1 MSESSTPSLPASY
14 WRHLGAS
21 AISNLG
27 DGMVAA
33 AGPLLALSLTDD
45 VRLISLVSFATMLP
59 WLVLSLP
66 LGVVIDRVERRR
78 LLVIASLA
86 RGALYAAV
94 AILVVTEQISIWFLI
109 ALMGLIASF
118 EVVFDMAA
126 QAFLPSLVEPEQ
138 LERANGRLYSV
149 EVITNSFLG
158 LPVGALLFAA
168 SMFLPFGLHAL
179 ALIMAASLIATLKP
193 RTPHLPQSDRRNS
206 LASDIAFGLKW
217 LARHELLR
225 LLAVLL
231 GIVNMAHMF
240 AASVYAKFA
249 RDELDVGTRGFGLL
263 LGASACGAIVGGLIG
278 DRVAKR
284 LGYAAA
290 LVTSYAM
297 FAVLDLLPGLFPN
310 VAVVVLAGTLM
321 SVFGTTWN
329 VLTVSLRQRLIPPDL
344 FGRVNSVYRFIG
356 TGSTAIGAVIG
367 GQIAFRYGLR
377 ATYIVSGCLL
387 LVVLALSAPLLLRHA
402 KTYMAPERT
411 PAPPSIT

>member
-1 MSESSTPSLPASY
+1 
-14 WRHLGAS
+14 
-21 AISNLG
+21 
-27 DGMVAA
+27 
-33 AGPLLALSLTDD
+33 
-45 VRLISLVSFATMLP
+45 
-59 WLVLSLP
+59 
-66 LGVVIDRVERRR
+66 
-78 LLVIASLA
+78 
-86 RGALYAAV
+86 
-94 AILVVTEQISIWFLI
+94 
-109 ALMGLIASF
+109 
-118 EVVFDMAA
+118 
-126 QAFLPSLVEPEQ
+126 
-138 LERANGRLYSV
+138 
-149 EVITNSFLG
+149 
-158 LPVGALLFAA
+158 
-168 SMFLPFGLHAL
+168 MFLPFGLHAL
-179 ALIMAASLIATLKP
+179 ALIVAASLIATLKP

-231 GIVNMAHMF
+231 GIVNMTHMF

-249 RDELDVGTRGFGLL
+249 RDELGVGTRGFGLL

-297 FAVLDLLPGLFPN
+297 FALLDLLPGLFPN

-387 LVVLALSAPLLLRHA
+387 FIVLAFSAPILLRHA